1 MFLIDKETDELVAKV
16 FDGIQANDN
25 ENEVWHV
32 FQRDNQLKKL
42 IQQADGTC
50 SVAIAF
56 IAF

>member
-32 FQRDNQLKKL
+32 FRHDKKHYEKCAHP
-42 IQQADGTC
+42 IYIDVFQ
-50 SVAIAF
+50 V
-56 IAF
+56 